1 MTTSGDLYTFGSK
14 ENGKLGHG
22 RDSPSGSIGHVTQIT
37 VPKEGEK
44 GLVYTISHHEQ
55 AQGGVTPIDSIVTA
69 VIAGQNCDRLSS
81 AD

>member
-1 MTTSGDLYTFGSK
+1 MF
-14 ENGKLGHG
+14 
-22 RDSPSGSIGHVTQIT
+22 SP

-69 VIAGQNCDRLSS
+69 ATAGQNFCDRLSS
-81 AD
+81 AV